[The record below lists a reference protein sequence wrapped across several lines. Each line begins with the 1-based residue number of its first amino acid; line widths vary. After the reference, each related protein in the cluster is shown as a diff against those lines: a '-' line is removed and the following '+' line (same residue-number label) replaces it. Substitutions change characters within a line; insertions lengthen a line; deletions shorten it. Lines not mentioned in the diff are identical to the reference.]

1 MKPLVMYCRWQR
13 ARLYLRGRDAEA
25 VWGELGYEDGA
36 RRRFNYDLA
45 SRRLAL
51 GQGKNA
57 ERWQLDEM
65 GVATPAAA
73 EDAG

>member
-13 ARLYLRGRDAEA
+13 ARLYLRGRDGEA

-36 RRRFNYDLA
+36 RRRFRYDLT

-51 GQGKNA
+51 GQGENA
-57 ERWQLDEM
+57 EIWQLDEM
-65 GVATPAAA
+65 GVARRAN
-73 EDAG
+73 AGDSG